1 MSQARVRATS
11 SGKRLLE
18 ALGVLCK
25 LAPMPFIQCLG
36 TPLHYQ
42 VFDTDSLFKTIKV
55 FDRVILA
62 QCIKCEF
69 ILLRRDDAVIC
80 VFADPFET
88 ARRAWIEDC
97 LHGAPLY
104 LIHTRVYLERH

>member
-36 TPLHYQ
+36 TPLHYP
-42 VFDTDSLFKTIKV
+42 VLDTDILFKAIPV

-69 ILLRRDDAVIC
+69 ILLRRDVAVVD
-80 VFADPFET
+80 VFADPFNT
-88 ARRAWIEDC
+88 ARLLWIGGC
-97 LHGAPLY
+97 LHGVRCIWCMP
-104 LIHTRVYLERH
+104 TT